1 MPQPR
6 AIVPDQGGIRPG
18 LNSTGTAI
26 AKYRIVKKGV
36 ITTGVQAGV
45 DSVAPAVDGA
55 ALPYGVTM
63 AAILDGFAGD
73 VQIHGRAIVEA
84 SGVIALGAKV
94 TGAAG
99 GKAATAAAGN
109 YIIGEAASPSTADGQ
124 LFEVDLNP
132 IALPL

>member
-18 LNSTGTAI
+18 LNNTGVPI
-26 AKYRIVKKGV
+26 AKHRIVKKTTTVVDGV
-36 ITTGVQAGV
+36 T
-45 DSVAPAVDGA
+45 PAIDGA

-63 AAILDGFAGD
+63 QVIVDGYSGD
-73 VQIHGRAIVEA
+73 VQIKGRAIVEA
-84 SGVIALGAKV
+84 SSAITIGQKI

-99 GKAATAAAGN
+99 GKGAVASGGN
-109 YIIGEAASPSTADGQ
+109 FIVGEAASDATADGA

-132 IALPL
+132 IALPA

>member
-18 LNSTGTAI
+18 LNSTGATI
-26 AKYRIVKKGV
+26 AKHRIVKKATV
-36 ITTGVQAGV
+36 TTGVQAGV
-45 DSVAPAVDGA
+45 DSVTPAVDGDD
-55 ALPYGVTM
+55 LPYGVTM

-84 SGVIALGAKV
+84 SGPITIGQKV

-99 GKAATAAAGN
+99 GKAAVAAAGDF
-109 YIIGEAASPSTADGQ
+109 IIGETASPALSDTD

-132 IALPL
+132 IALPA